1 MGPLLQRE
9 SATYLTDYGLT
20 TMKIRAQQK
29 SHAFT
34 GNSVNAEMALNYV
47 IVLGLFVSG
56 YCQNESSWQKYIVG
70 PQERIVYPQ
79 RIVSVS
85 GNVTNAQA
93 VIQRSGDLVLSR
105 SEQDETPPAVILDF
119 GINVVGFLRVAFNGA
134 TANRP
139 GIRIAFSETLQFL
152 SDLSDYSRSNG
163 ANPITP
169 GSDQIA
175 VPPDPFTWNDTWGCR
190 NGSQVCSDGLHGF
203 RYIKIYLDAL
213 ESDAPITSAHGTVNI
228 SLVYL
233 EYSAFLATPETFT
246 GWFECSD
253 IELNAYWYSAVYTND
268 MTTDQFREN
277 DVDPRGAYN
286 PDLEGKLVLFDGAK
300 RDRDPYVGD
309 VAISGV
315 TTYLSHNNLSSIAA
329 ENLLADLGNH
339 QRQDGFIPPASISNY
354 TLQLFDYPLW
364 WVISVHDYVIYTG
377 KMDFLEQYFT
387 SLEKVLDDFYLSHS
401 DASTGLVSRPAGY
414 GDFAFVNR
422 DGIVS
427 YYNALYVLA
436 LKAGATCAE
445 WMARNQTSAKW
456 LQRGGNISNSINTL
470 FWDDNAGAYRNS
482 ESSTSHPQDANAI
495 AILAGVADPEQAKSI
510 LDYLTK
516 TTSRAYGNAFMD
528 DDSLVTEGSQRVYAF
543 ISAFE
548 IRARFMIGDAGSALD
563 EIHRL
568 HGWMLAHDPSS
579 TFWEGIGSDGSLYE
593 GGFTSAAHGWSTGIV
608 AILTNYILGMHIVSP
623 GGLAWELS
631 PVAVNNVTWAQ
642 GRLFTTEG
650 PLDVYWGDFEH
661 EFVLNITVPR
671 NTRGKVKIPPISG
684 KKYFQVFQNDLKV
697 WENGKSEILFNTV
710 SQDEN
715 GFIILPNVGAGNHII
730 VARV

>member
-1 MGPLLQRE
+1 MV
-9 SATYLTDYGLT
+9 S
-20 TMKIRAQQK
+20 K
-29 SHAFT
+29 
-34 GNSVNAEMALNYV
+34 YV
-47 IVLGLFVSG
+47 IVFGLFACA
-56 YCQNESSWQKYIVG
+56 YAQNESSWQQYIVG
-70 PQERIVYPQ
+70 PQERIIYPQ
-79 RIVSVS
+79 RIVSTS

-105 SEQDETPPAVILDF
+105 SSQDETPPAVILDF

-163 ANPITP
+163 ASPITP

-175 VPPDPFTWNDTWGCR
+175 VPPDPFTWNDTWGCQ
-190 NGSQVCSDGLHGF
+190 NGTQVCADGLHGF

-228 SLVYL
+228 SLVYV
-233 EYSAFLATPETFT
+233 EYSAFIGTPETFT

-253 IELNAYWYSAVYTND
+253 VELNRYWYAGVYTND
-268 MTTDQFREN
+268 MTTDTFREN

-315 TTYLSHNNLSSIAA
+315 TTYLSHNNLTSIAA
-329 ENLLADLGNH
+329 ENLLADLGDH
-339 QRQDGFIPPASISNY
+339 QRQDGYIPPASIFNY

-364 WVISVHDYVIYTG
+364 WVISVHDYVIHTG
-377 KMDFLEQYFT
+377 KLEFLDQYFGIM
-387 SLEKVLDDFYLSHS
+387 EKALDDFYLTHRDDTS
-401 DASTGLVSRPAGY
+401 GLISRPSGY

-427 YYNALYVLA
+427 YYNALYVMA

-445 WMARNQTSAKW
+445 WMGRNRTEW
-456 LQRGGNISNSINTL
+456 LERSNNISTAINTI

-482 ESSTSHPQDANAI
+482 ESSSSHPQDANAI

-510 LDYLTK
+510 LDYLSQ
-516 TTSRAYGNAFMD
+516 TTARAYGNAFMD
-528 DDSLVTEGSQRVYAF
+528 DDSLVTGGSQRVYAF

-563 EIHRL
+563 EIRRL
-568 HGWMLAHDPSS
+568 HSWMLTHDPNSS
-579 TFWEGIGSDGSLYE
+579 FWEGIGSDGSLYE

-608 AILTNYILGMHIVSP
+608 AILTNYVLGMHIMSP

-631 PVAVNNVTWAQ
+631 PAAVDNVSWAQ
-642 GRLFTTEG
+642 GRVFTTEG
-650 PLDVYWGDFEH
+650 PLDVYWGDLGQ

-671 NTRGKVKIPPISG
+671 RTRGNVKIPPISG
-684 KKYFQVFQNDLKV
+684 KKYFQVFRNDLKV
-697 WENGKSEILFNTV
+697 WENGESEILSSGI
-710 SQDEN
+710 SQQEN
-715 GFIILPNVGAGNHII
+715 GAIVLANIGAGNHFI